1 MSTTFSRQLVRRTV
15 APASP
20 AASLRRLALCGQL
33 AGPLML
39 AAILVLDWLDPN
51 VSSLADPI
59 SYLGARGAP
68 YAPAMNAM
76 LALSGLLFAGGA
88 LALQRVLPRVPGRWQ
103 PVLVVALFGI
113 VGMLGAALLP
123 CDFHCSDGSLQG
135 KLHYVPAAMGWGL
148 LLFGLRAMPSQLA
161 LDPGWA
167 AHATWPPRLLQAS
180 LVLSVLFQL
189 GGQRIVPALH
199 PYVGLIQRLFLLAV
213 FAALYAAA
221 RRLRRLVS
229 S

>member
-1 MSTTFSRQLVRRTV
+1 
-15 APASP
+15 
-20 AASLRRLALCGQL
+20 
-33 AGPLML
+33 
-39 AAILVLDWLDPN
+39 
-51 VSSLADPI
+51 
-59 SYLGARGAP
+59 
-68 YAPAMNAM
+68 
-76 LALSGLLFAGGA
+76 
-88 LALQRVLPRVPGRWQ
+88 
-103 PVLVVALFGI
+103 
-113 VGMLGAALLP
+113 MLGAALLP

-167 AHATWPPRLLQAS
+167 AHATWAPRLLQAS

-189 GGQRIVPALH
+189 GGLRIVPALH
-199 PYVGLIQRLFLLAV
+199 PYMGIIQRLFLLAV

-221 RRLRRLVS
+221 RHLRRLVS